1 MAFLPIVERELRVAA
16 RRKTTHRLRVWT
28 SVAALFVCLFML
40 PRGLLFGSYSN
51 LGPHFYSVLTYY
63 AFVLSLL
70 GGVFL
75 TADCISSEKREGT
88 LGLLF
93 LTDLKGRDVVFGKL
107 AASGLNAL
115 CGLVAALPVTGLP
128 LLMGGVTGAEFW
140 RVSLA
145 LVNTLF
151 VALSVG
157 LLVSTCSRD
166 ASNAVSMT
174 FAVLFIGVVG
184 LPFVGIIMAGTP
196 IPVNAWY
203 LVSVSPYYPFR
214 YGAAARYISWPERYW
229 ISLAA
234 SHLFAW
240 LMLIVACWILPR
252 AWQDKPR
259 RRVSWI
265 KKPLENLVVP
275 KKPQSFA
282 RRERLLNANPVTWLI
297 HRDGGADWLFR
308 VFALIFVMAIALVLL
323 VDHSFLGMT
332 FASSATWIF
341 GLILKVRIAFM
352 ACEFF
357 VNARRSGA
365 MEMLLGT
372 PLTNKQIISGQWA
385 ALRRSFL
392 WPVCVVIV
400 GQLVVLYWMQGSNV
414 VPGLG
419 SAGSQFLVMSGGRG
433 NFFGIP
439 FNVLQAVAG
448 PLRVSRYVADVL
460 ALGWMGMWLGL
471 TAKKPGLAPFWN
483 ILLVMILPNIL
494 FCVPFVGLICDL
506 VLILWARENMVH
518 RLRAA
523 ALPQYYPAYFA
534 RQGEMMRK

>member
-28 SVAALFVCLFML
+28 TVAALFVCLLMS
-40 PRGLLFGSYSN
+40 PRFLFFGRMAAA
-51 LGPHFYSVLTYY
+51 GPALYGTLTYY
-63 AFVLSLL
+63 AFILSLL

-75 TADCISSEKREGT
+75 TADCISIEKREGT

-166 ASNAVSMT
+166 ASNAVSAT
-174 FAVLFIGVVG
+174 FAMLFFGVVG
-184 LPFVGIIMAGTP
+184 IPFVGIIMAKTP
-196 IPVNAWY
+196 LPANAWY
-203 LVSVSPYYPFR
+203 LLSISPYYAFS
-214 YGAAARYISWPERYW
+214 YGEAAKYISWPERYW
-229 ISLAA
+229 ISLGT

-259 RRVSWI
+259 RQVSWI

-282 RRERLLNANPVTWLI
+282 RRERLLNANPVTWLM
-297 HRDGGADWLFR
+297 HKDGGADWLFR
-308 VFALIFVMAIALVLL
+308 VFAFIFVVAIVLVLF
-323 VDHSFLGMT
+323 VDHDFFGMT
-332 FASSATWIF
+332 VVSSAIWIF

-357 VNARRSGA
+357 VNARRNGA

-385 ALRRSFL
+385 SMRRNFL
-392 WPVCVVIV
+392 WPVCVV
-400 GQLVVLYWMQGSNV
+400 LVAEFLVLYWMQGRNAI
-414 VPGLG
+414 PGMGFGG
-419 SAGSQFLVMSGGRG
+419 SRFPIIISGPAS
-433 NFFGIP
+433 FFGFP
-439 FNVLQAVAG
+439 FNVLRALAG
-448 PLRVSRYVADVL
+448 PMRVSRFILDVL
-460 ALGWMGMWLGL
+460 ALGWVGMWLGL

-494 FCVPFVGLICDL
+494 FCVPGVGLVCDV
-506 VLILWARENMVH
+506 VLILWTRENMLH
-518 RLRAA
+518 RLRVS
-523 ALPQYYPAYFA
+523 ALPQYYPAYLPIRA
-534 RQGEMMRK
+534 R